1 MICHVIFTM
10 DLAER
15 QEREFTCQCCNA
27 AVQRVWNWV
36 RRESA
41 VEAVYFANCYHHVDQ
56 PHEAWIDVIFGSWD
70 EGEATD
76 DHVTFGCRVGPVENG
91 PEPAATL
98 VQACLDG
105 SGSPIHGAVL
115 SREQGLAHPRLPAFW
130 EVVDFVL
137 ANDPTVNRHVY
148 VP

>member
-1 MICHVIFTM
+1 M

-27 AVQRVWNWV
+27 AIQRMWNWV
-36 RRESA
+36 RRDGVVHA
-41 VEAVYFANCYHHVDQ
+41 MYFANCYHHANQ
-56 PHEAWIDVIFGSWD
+56 PHEAWIDVILGTWSA
-70 EGEATD
+70 ETAE
-76 DHVTFGCRVGPVENG
+76 DHVTFGCRVGPVQNS

-105 SGSPIHGAVL
+105 ASSPIHGAVL
-115 SREQGLAHPRLPAFW
+115 SREAGVAHPRLPKFW

-137 ANDPTVNRHVY
+137 VSDEAVRSVVKPRS
-148 VP
+148 PIPPPR